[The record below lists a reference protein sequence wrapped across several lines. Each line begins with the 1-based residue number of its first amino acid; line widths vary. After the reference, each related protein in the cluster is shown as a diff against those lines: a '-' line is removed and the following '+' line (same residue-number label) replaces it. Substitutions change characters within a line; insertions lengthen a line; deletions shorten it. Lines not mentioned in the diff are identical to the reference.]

1 MNYFKK
7 ILHFAIPYK
16 KYGILNIFFNIL
28 YALFGTLAM
37 VSLFPM
43 LSVLFGQTK
52 KVDIEP
58 VWSGFSNAREYAE
71 QHLNFFITQK
81 AEQGV
86 EDVLFFMVAL
96 VISMFFLKNVFRY
109 LAMYSITFLR
119 NGVLKDLRNTL
130 YNKTLTLPI
139 SYYSEKRKG
148 DTIAR
153 ITSDVLEIQH
163 SFLSILELIV
173 REPLT
178 IIFTIL
184 AMLVISPK
192 LTLFVFIFI
201 PISGILISLIG
212 KSLKRKS
219 DKVQKEQGL
228 FLSTLEE
235 TLGGLKIIKGFTA
248 EKIFNNKFKEST
260 SRFYKFSNNLINRQ
274 NLASPTSE
282 FLGIAVIGILLWYGG
297 QMVLLDKSLNAGL
310 FITYMGLAYQIL
322 TPAKAISQASYSV
335 KKGNAAAERVLE
347 ILETESNIVDLP
359 DAIKKTEFTTDINIK
374 NISFKYQDDW
384 VLKDFSLKV
393 PKGHTV
399 ALVGQSG
406 SGKSTI
412 ANLITRFY
420 DVNEGSINIDSK
432 NIKEITQNSLRKL
445 LGLVTQ
451 DSILFNDT
459 VKGNLLIA
467 NQNASDQE
475 IIDALKIANAWEFV
489 ELLPKGIE
497 SNIGD
502 SGNKLSGGQK
512 QRLSIARAVLKNPPI
527 MILDEATSA
536 LDSESEQLVQNAL
549 ENMMKNR
556 TSIVI
561 AHRLSTIQ
569 KANNIVVLSKGKIVE
584 QGKHQELLEKK
595 GIYFKLVKM
604 QSLA

>member
-7 ILHFAIPYK
+7 ILHFAMPYK
-16 KYGILNIFFNIL
+16 TYGILNIFFNIL

-52 KVDIEP
+52 KVYIEP

-119 NGVLKDLRNTL
+119 NGVLKDLRNAL

-228 FLSTLEE
+228 FLST
-235 TLGGLKIIKGFTA
+235 
-248 EKIFNNKFKEST
+248 
-260 SRFYKFSNNLINRQ
+260 
-274 NLASPTSE
+274 
-282 FLGIAVIGILLWYGG
+282 
-297 QMVLLDKSLNAGL
+297 
-310 FITYMGLAYQIL
+310 
-322 TPAKAISQASYSV
+322 
-335 KKGNAAAERVLE
+335 
-347 ILETESNIVDLP
+347 
-359 DAIKKTEFTTDINIK
+359 
-374 NISFKYQDDW
+374 
-384 VLKDFSLKV
+384 
-393 PKGHTV
+393 
-399 ALVGQSG
+399 
-406 SGKSTI
+406 
-412 ANLITRFY
+412 
-420 DVNEGSINIDSK
+420 
-432 NIKEITQNSLRKL
+432 
-445 LGLVTQ
+445 
-451 DSILFNDT
+451 
-459 VKGNLLIA
+459 
-467 NQNASDQE
+467 
-475 IIDALKIANAWEFV
+475 
-489 ELLPKGIE
+489 
-497 SNIGD
+497 
-502 SGNKLSGGQK
+502 
-512 QRLSIARAVLKNPPI
+512 
-527 MILDEATSA
+527 
-536 LDSESEQLVQNAL
+536 
-549 ENMMKNR
+549 
-556 TSIVI
+556 
-561 AHRLSTIQ
+561 
-569 KANNIVVLSKGKIVE
+569 
-584 QGKHQELLEKK
+584 
-595 GIYFKLVKM
+595 
-604 QSLA
+604 